1 MMLVAILLPLFSSL
15 FNGNYL
21 NTTSEGEYRSFC
33 KALLLMPIIS
43 SCIFTINKKNILANI
58 FLISIFCL
66 SLIFIFRYLV
76 LGEVRDYDLRPL
88 LNIKNG
94 DPNILSTYFTAA
106 IPFTVYFYRTNVN
119 RSRKLGYLLMCL
131 MFVACTFLNQSR
143 MGLITLAISMLL
155 ILLLLPWKINKSALL
170 VFFFITSVAVLYLFG
185 AKILIRFSHMTDT
198 SNQDRMKTL
207 LAGLYTFMKAPLF
220 GVGWNNSSAY
230 FYKFAGY
237 PAFQSEISPY
247 EVHDTALKILSELG
261 IFGLTYYVGVISII
275 ARKLVLYARF
285 DKELSRLMLI
295 ALSSLTLNSLT
306 ISIGYKD
313 IYILFLIVIFTLAN
327 TNNGNVLKLVEN

>member
-1 MMLVAILLPLFSSL
+1 
-15 FNGNYL
+15 
-21 NTTSEGEYRSFC
+21 
-33 KALLLMPIIS
+33 
-43 SCIFTINKKNILANI
+43 
-58 FLISIFCL
+58 
-66 SLIFIFRYLV
+66 
-76 LGEVRDYDLRPL
+76 
-88 LNIKNG
+88 
-94 DPNILSTYFTAA
+94 
-106 IPFTVYFYRTNVN
+106 
-119 RSRKLGYLLMCL
+119 
-131 MFVACTFLNQSR
+131 
-143 MGLITLAISMLL
+143 
-155 ILLLLPWKINKSALL
+155 
-170 VFFFITSVAVLYLFG
+170 
-185 AKILIRFSHMTDT
+185 MTDT

-327 TNNGNVLKLVEN
+327 TNNKKSIERVWAL